1 MPGITFVTA
10 YFPYVDTPHFVKGTD
25 KGTDKAD
32 RREADQNGTV
42 KGTDKADQKGT
53 DLGDIDPIHDLLK
66 TGVQICLYIPSDCS
80 YRDVFDQWTM
90 DYTHFK
96 IMPLRIPKTYQ
107 QTPLFSLLNP
117 SCCLP
122 SCRNSEKDTIEHLLW
137 LHYRME
143 LLRDATRA
151 NPFGSEEFV
160 WVDVN
165 ITSLFHRKAE
175 TLGRIGKI
183 QKQLA
188 SVYLNS
194 GAYSENSVFLPGC
207 SAKPPRTAKPLESA
221 KALAKP
227 SGTLSTKIEPT
238 MDQINW
244 RFCGA
249 FLAGKREAISAFC
262 DEYLSELE
270 HSVRKMG
277 RITWDVNW
285 LAYLESLK
293 EYEQDTSIE
302 SDWTPVWY
310 RADHNDSI
318 IEILHGLPIPT
329 YSLKE
334 LLQESNTMEV
344 RQTEYEL
351 PIVDGYHPGST
362 SFVRWNDK
370 AILNTRYINYCL
382 ANEGK
387 NYVFATSEFIIRN
400 KNYASTIDPVTAD
413 LVGVQEMNDPLL
425 KRPRGDHTRYI
436 SYGLEDIRLFVG
448 EHNTLQFIA
457 TTVDYSPVQWNRMM
471 VGNYDMF
478 TSQMTDCTVVLSPD
492 SHGGC
497 EKNWVPVFR
506 PGIDTQTQFIYR
518 WWPYEIGEIDAS
530 NQLRIHTSIPLE
542 DPIFKNTRGSSI
554 FQPCR
559 KLFYETHSTKQ
570 EHGDFLVGV
579 VHFSQTNASNAR
591 EYYHYLVALDRTTL
605 LPVARTSAFY
615 FFRKSI
621 EFAIGFDVLETE
633 NEPRTETKCRF
644 WVSRMDIDP
653 IMIEVDWRM
662 FRFEE
667 LRSYEY

>member
-10 YFPYVDTPHFVKGTD
+10 YFPYVDTPHFNKCND
-25 KGTDKAD
+25 HKC
-32 RREADQNGTV
+32 N
-42 KGTDKADQKGT
+42 
-53 DLGDIDPIHDLLK
+53 DLGDIDPTHDLLK
-66 TGVQICLYIPSDCS
+66 TGVQICMYIPLDCS
-80 YRDVFDQWTM
+80 YRDVFDQWAI
-90 DYTHFK
+90 DYAHFK

-107 QTPLFSLLNP
+107 QTSLFSLLNQT
-117 SCCLP
+117 SCLP

-143 LLRDATRA
+143 LLRDATRT
-151 NPFGSEEFV
+151 NPFGSDEFV
-160 WVDVN
+160 WVDAN
-165 ITSLFHRKAE
+165 ITSLFHRKTE

-188 SVYLNS
+188 SVYSNS
-194 GAYSENSVFLPGC
+194 GAYSKNSVFLPGC
-207 SAKPPRTAKPLESA
+207 TAKPSSTAKPLESA
-221 KALAKP
+221 TSSNALENP
-227 SGTLSTKIEPT
+227 YTKIEPN
-238 MDQINW
+238 MDQISW

-249 FLAGKREAISAFC
+249 FLAGKWEAISAFC

-270 HSVRKMG
+270 HSVQKTG

-293 EYEQDTSIE
+293 EST
-302 SDWTPVWY
+302 DWTPVWY
-310 RADHNDSI
+310 HADHNDSI
-318 IEILHGLPIPT
+318 IEILHGLPITT

-334 LLQESNTMEV
+334 LIQLEDQMGV
-344 RQTEYEL
+344 RQTEYDL

-370 AILNTRYINYCL
+370 AILNTRYINYSL

-387 NYVFATSEFIIRN
+387 NYVFATSEFIIKN
-400 KNYASTIDPVTAD
+400 KNYASTVDPVTAD
-413 LVGVQEMNDPLL
+413 LVGVQEMNDTDLFGVDGTIL

-448 EHNTLQFIA
+448 EQNALKFIA

-471 VGNYDMF
+471 IGNYE
-478 TSQMTDCTVVLSPD
+478 QVGGRMTDCTVVVSPD

-506 PGIDTQTQFIYR
+506 QGMDTNTQFIYR

-530 NQLRIHTSIPLE
+530 NQLRIHTSVELE
-542 DPIFKNTRGSSI
+542 DPIFRHTRGSSI

-570 EHGDFLVGV
+570 KHGDFLVGV

-605 LPVARTSAFY
+605 LPVARSPAFY

-621 EFAIGFDVLETE
+621 EFAIGFDVLD
-633 NEPRTETKCRF
+633 TKCRF

-653 IMIEVDWRM
+653 IMVEVDWRT
-662 FRFEE
+662 FRFED
-667 LRSYEY
+667 LR